1 MTLTRKQV
9 REAYFLVDKL
19 ALRKR
24 ELKNT
29 EQRVE
34 AVKSEISQIE
44 DELETLG
51 VDLEKEGKNVKT

>member
-29 EQRVE
+29 EQHVE